1 MISHNSLTIDW
12 LNQVSSENRKAD
24 KILIEKVIRA
34 LLLLEGLVKGELEF
48 VFKGGTALMLL
59 NNSTKRLSIDI
70 DVIISNQ
77 TQDLEAIFD
86 QLVPECSFNWYK
98 LQERNTNSNIEKA
111 HYKFYYTPVHQTN
124 IAEDYVLLDILF
136 EEPHYSNIVDQAIN
150 SSFLIQDG
158 EPLMVKVPSFEDILG
173 DKLTAFAPETTG
185 IPYEKN
191 GISRAMEIMK
201 QLYDIGGLLTY
212 VEDAETVARTFNIFA
227 KTELNYRNL
236 EPDVALVL
244 NDIYNTALH
253 VSTNGK
259 DGHGKI
265 DQLISGANKVKNY
278 IFSESY
284 HIDRAI
290 TDASKAAYI
299 SKVIEYG
306 ISEFVKFENSSQI
319 AQWTIELPLN
329 TKLNKLKKSNP
340 EAFFY
345 WYQVFIIG
353 KNDKSI

>member
-24 KILIEKVIRA
+24 KILVEKVIRA
-34 LLLLEGLVKGELEF
+34 LLLLEGLVNGKLEF
-48 VFKGGTALMLL
+48 IFKGGTALMLL

-70 DVIISNQ
+70 DIIISNQ
-77 TQDLEAIFD
+77 TQDLEVIFD
-86 QLVPECSFNWYK
+86 KLISQCGFNSYK
-98 LQERNTNSNIEKA
+98 LQVRETKSSIEKA
-111 HYKFYYTPVHQTN
+111 HYKFYYTPVHQTW

-136 EEPHYSNIVDQAIN
+136 EEPHYIKLVDLPII

-158 EPLMVKVPSFEDILG
+158 EPITVKVPSFEDILG

-191 GISRAMEIMK
+191 GDSRAMEIMK
-201 QLYDIGGLLTY
+201 QLYDIGGLLKY
-212 VEDAETVARTFNIFA
+212 VEDTKVVSQTFKIFA

-236 EPDVALVL
+236 APDVAPVL
-244 NDIYNTALH
+244 KDIYDTALH
-253 VSTNGK
+253 ICTNGK
-259 DGHGKI
+259 DGHGEI
-265 DQLISGANKVKNY
+265 DQLLHGIKQVKNF
-278 IFSESY
+278 IFSENY

-299 SKVIEYG
+299 SKVIEYEK
-306 ISEFVKFENSSQI
+306 SEFLKFESSSQI
-319 AQWTIELPLN
+319 AEWTLEQPFN

-345 WYQVFIIG
+345 WYQIFLLEKDFV
-353 KNDKSI
+353 